1 MSLLFYPM
9 QKKNVKRKV
18 PKIETV
24 SFPLKNIENK
34 KLGNA
39 LTFRDFFY
47 THQSVVFGNFFYYIG
62 RLSKSK
68 KVGLWSLLD
77 TSRQAQKVPKKPV
90 FFGGEA
96 CFKVGKRVSGDR
108 SAFDVDLRLCKG
120 LRVLLLKAFSKG
132 AKCNVIYLPP
142 FCAGGCNREKV
153 KLLFSP
159 KLDALT

>member
-1 MSLLFYPM
+1 M

-39 LTFRDFFY
+39 LTFRD
-47 THQSVVFGNFFYYIG
+47 FFYYIG

-120 LRVLLLKAFSKG
+120 TESPAFESLFQV
-132 AKCNVIYLPP
+132 N
-142 FCAGGCNREKV
+142 KV
-153 KLLFSP
+153 QCHLFASF
-159 KLDALT
+159 LCWRLQ